1 MRPRGAMVGM
11 GDPAARLFCPAC
23 GACFRQSMWRC
34 PLDGEKLAL
43 LGEDPLL
50 GQVLAR
56 RYLVQ
61 SLIAEG
67 GMGRVYFATD
77 AQSGEGRYAVK
88 VLYGEL
94 AADPVHYERFV
105 REAARAASFDHPNLV
120 RVLDFGSTHGKQPY
134 VVMEHVAGR
143 SLGTIIKNEA
153 PLPQSRVVRLVG
165 HVLRAL
171 AYVHPFGVVHR
182 DVKGGNVLVSGD
194 GDGEIARLFD
204 FGVALEV
211 GEARLTQRQ
220 TAIGTLTY
228 MSPER
233 ALCQP
238 FDHRADLFSVGV
250 VLYQLLSGERPFSG
264 TPMMVAIQNLT
275 VSPPPIAERAP
286 DVAVDARLE
295 AMALKLMAKDPARRY
310 QSADEVLAELAG
322 I

>member
-1 MRPRGAMVGM
+1 MIPMGM
-11 GDPAARLFCPAC
+11 GEPVERLFCPDC
-23 GACFRQSMWRC
+23 GACFRQNMRRC
-34 PLDGEKLAL
+34 PIDGEKLAM
-43 LGEDPLL
+43 LGEDPQL
-50 GQVLAR
+50 GRVLGK

-77 AQSGEGRYAVK
+77 ATSGEGRYAIK

-105 REAARAASFDHPNLV
+105 REAARASGFDHPNLV
-120 RVLDFGSTHGKQPY
+120 RVLDFGSTVGKQPY
-134 VVMEHVAGR
+134 VVMEHIAGR
-143 SLGTIIKNEA
+143 SLGAVIKDEA
-153 PLPQSRVVRLVG
+153 PLPTERVVRLVS
-165 HVLRAL
+165 HICRAL

-182 DVKGGNVLVSGD
+182 DVKGGNVLVSGS
-194 GDGEIARLFD
+194 GDDELARLFD

-275 VSPPPIAERAP
+275 LSPPSIAERTP
-286 DVAVDARLE
+286 DVKVDPRLE
-295 AMALKLMAKDPARRY
+295 AMAIKLMAKDPARRY

>member
-1 MRPRGAMVGM
+1 MVEM
-11 GDPAARLFCPAC
+11 GDPAARLFCPSC
-23 GACFRQSMWRC
+23 GACFRQRMWRC
-34 PLDGEKLAL
+34 PLDGEKLQH

-50 GQVLAR
+50 GQVLGR

-61 SLIAEG
+61 SLIADG

-77 AQSGEGRYAVK
+77 ATTGEGRYAVK

-105 REAARAASFDHPNLV
+105 REATRAASFEHPNLV

-134 VVMEHVAGR
+134 VVMEHVPGR
-143 SLGTIIKNEA
+143 SLGAIIREEA
-153 PLPQSRVVRLVG
+153 PLPQARVVRLV
-165 HVLRAL
+165 RDICSAL

-182 DVKGGNVLVSGD
+182 DVKGGNVLVTGKEES
-194 GDGEIARLFD
+194 EVARLFD

-220 TAIGTLTY
+220 TAVGTLSY

-250 VLYQLLSGERPFSG
+250 VLYQLLSGARPFTG

-275 VSPPPIAERAP
+275 VTPPPIAERAP

-295 AMALKLMAKDPARRY
+295 AMALKLMAKDPDQRY